1 MDIVISQIVNIE
13 KKAREMTDDIKKQYA
28 NIDDIIDE
36 EISTL
41 RKELY
46 NKADARLE
54 KNKKT
59 EEEYCKKTIAELD
72 EQQEKI
78 LNDLNSSNS
87 QKKSEWANMIFDNV
101 INSIGG

>member
-1 MDIVISQIVNIE
+1 MDRVISQIVNIE
-13 KKAREMTDDIKKQYA
+13 NKAREMTDDIKTQYA
-28 NIDDIIDE
+28 NIDEIIDK
-36 EISTL
+36 EISEL
-41 RKELY
+41 REDLY
-46 NKADARLE
+46 NKANVRLE

-78 LNDLNSSNS
+78 LDDLNSSNS
-87 QKKSEWANMIFDNV
+87 QKKSEWANMIFENI